1 LGVAEF
7 NERARKAYE
16 KAGFEVF
23 NVYNGEISG
32 KKLKVLWMK
41 KEVKGE

>member
-1 LGVAEF
+1 MFNKF

-23 NVYNGEISG
+23 DSYNGEISG
-32 KKLKVLWMK
+32 EKIKVLWMK
-41 KEVKGE
+41 KRVKGE